1 MSVYVSLI
9 VAIIAGVLYL
19 IIGPTPPTPRDRIV
33 ELCRLT
39 YFAGLLAFLL
49 VVGGHITSLFG
60 K

>member
-9 VAIIAGVLYL
+9 VAIVAGVLYL
-19 IIGPTPPTPRDRIV
+19 IVAPAPPTPRDRVV

-39 YFAGLLAFLL
+39 FFAGLLAFLL
-49 VVGGHITSLFG
+49 VVGGHVTSLFG